1 MEEERKIF
9 KILICDDDPQD
20 RKLIRAY
27 LRQSRDTDKEIVI
40 LEAGPTADI
49 QVALDKGR
57 VDLILMD
64 IQMPEKSGMA
74 WLREIVEKRV
84 APVVMLTGFGNEEMA
99 VRSLQEGAF
108 GYLPKHKLSTAKLL
122 ETIDAA
128 AGKWR
133 ESLLGKANQEQLD
146 RLVNIDTLTGLF
158 NRRALLSR
166 FDEQIARA
174 KRYQNE
180 LNMLMVDIDNFKKIN
195 DHYGHITGDDVL
207 ERTAKLLQRGIRETD
222 TVGRY
227 GGDEFMI
234 IIPQTDLPDALAVA
248 ERIRN
253 IIKTAEMK
261 DLEGNVFGITVSQGL
276 ARHKIGDDRNTFI
289 SRADNALYRAKH
301 NGRDRV
307 ETSENA
313 HGASPA
319 TYALLGRE
327 LSLS

>member
-9 KILICDDDPQD
+9 KVLICDDDPQD

-27 LRQSRDTDKEIVI
+27 LRQSRDKDKEIVT

-57 VDLILMD
+57 VDLVLMD
-64 IQMPEKSGMA
+64 IQMPEKSGME

-99 VRSLQEGAF
+99 VRSFQEGAF
-108 GYLPKHKLSTAKLL
+108 GYLPKHKLSTLNL
-122 ETIDAA
+122 METIEAA
-128 AGKWR
+128 ATKWR
-133 ESLLGKANQEQLD
+133 EFLLGKANQEQLD
-146 RLVNIDTLTGLF
+146 RLVNIDALTGLF

-180 LNMLMVDIDNFKKIN
+180 LSVLMIDIDNFKRVN
-195 DHYGHITGDDVL
+195 DYYGHITGDDIL
-207 ERTAKLLQRGIRETD
+207 ERTAMLLQRGIRDTD

-234 IIPQTDLPDALAVA
+234 TLPQTDLPEALAVA
-248 ERIRN
+248 ERIRTA
-253 IIKTAEMK
+253 IKTAEMK
-261 DLEGNVFGITVSQGL
+261 DLKGNVFGITVSQGL
-276 ARHKIGDDRNTFI
+276 AKHQIGDGRNTLI
-289 SRADNALYRAKH
+289 SRADSALYRAKH

-307 ETSENA
+307 EISENI
-313 HGASPA
+313 HRASPA
-319 TYALLGRE
+319 TCP
-327 LSLS
+327 LSVEEN